1 MDMPEKAFWAVIAAL
16 IAALISLVGLLISKD
31 QKTTEFR
38 QAWIDKLREDVSEM
52 FSAYLPIKYY
62 MQANIKN
69 KEDAN
74 SFAKDFTIKFRD
86 EIICAERVYKSIIL
100 RLNPSEHKH
109 IIDKLNLMQRML
121 NYETFLNVNKL
132 KELNVLEIEI
142 VDVFQKELKKEW
154 KRVKSGEPFFKIAK
168 WVLII
173 IIAGVLII
181 ASFGFVL
188 NVIDSKNPNNQ
199 LNSDATENAAS
210 VN

>member
-1 MDMPEKAFWAVIAAL
+1 MDISENAFWAVLAAV

-52 FSAYLPIKYY
+52 FSAYFTIKYFIN
-62 MQANIKN
+62 ANIKN
-69 KEDAN
+69 EEDAK

-86 EIICAERVYKSIIL
+86 EITCIEKSYKSIIL

-109 IIDKLNLMQRML
+109 IIDKLNLLQRML
-121 NYETFLNVNKL
+121 NYETFYYVNKSN
-132 KELNVLEIEI
+132 ELRALESEI
-142 VDVFQKELKKEW
+142 VGIFQKELKKEW
-154 KRVKSGEPFFKIAK
+154 KRVKSGGPFFKITK

-173 IIAGVLII
+173 IIAGVLVI
-181 ASFGFVL
+181 ASFGFVS
-188 NVIDSKNPNNQ
+188 NVINSKNSNNQ
-199 LNSDATENAAS
+199 LHSDATENATP